1 MKSLGNVSNNPKDS
15 NLRKLGQPLAKF
27 GKKNNRKSTEEFFE
41 LEFEAEYSKKEQ
53 LVVSHDSW
61 YYIQPCYI

>member
-1 MKSLGNVSNNPKDS
+1 M
-15 NLRKLGQPLAKF
+15 
-27 GKKNNRKSTEEFFE
+27 EEFYE